1 MKLITWA
8 GAAVALLVPGL
19 ALAAAAGSFA
29 GPAIGPVPLEFVFF
43 AVVLAGVALFH
54 HHTLPI
60 AVGGAIFI
68 ALYKVL
74 FSPFKTGAGLAG
86 LLGHV
91 GHEWV
96 ILVNL
101 LLLLLGFALLADL
114 FEKSEVPA
122 MLPRFMPDDWKGC
135 FVLLALDRKSVV

>member
-1 MKLITWA
+1 MKTTTWMVAALTA
-8 GAAVALLVPGL
+8 GVPGL
-19 ALAAAAGSFA
+19 ALASAEVPFA
-29 GPAIGPVPLEFVFF
+29 GPSLGPVPLEFIFF
-43 AVVLAGVALFH
+43 ACVLAGVALFH
-54 HHTLPI
+54 QHTLRI

-68 ALYKVL
+68 SIYKVL
-74 FSPFKTGAGLAG
+74 FSPFKMGAGLGG
-86 LLGHV
+86 LVGHL

-96 ILVNL
+96 ILINL

-135 FVLLALDRKSVV
+135 